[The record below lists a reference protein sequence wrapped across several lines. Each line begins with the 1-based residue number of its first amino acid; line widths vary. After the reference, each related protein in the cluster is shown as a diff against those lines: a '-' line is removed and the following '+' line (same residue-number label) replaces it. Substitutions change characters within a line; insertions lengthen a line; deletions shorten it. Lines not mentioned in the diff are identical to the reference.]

1 MKFILNGCMVERQVA
16 NNVTLLDFLR
26 RGFRLTAAK
35 RGCDEGECGTCTVL
49 LDGKPVNACLILAV
63 QVADQEVT
71 TLEGLNV
78 NGELGSTQQ
87 AFLDNNGYQCGFCT
101 PGVILATEA
110 LLKRIP
116 FPTEAQIK
124 EALEGNLCRCTGYV
138 KIVEA
143 VLSAARR

>member
-78 NGELGSTQQ
+78 NG
-87 AFLDNNGYQCGFCT
+87 
-101 PGVILATEA
+101 
-110 LLKRIP
+110 
-116 FPTEAQIK
+116 
-124 EALEGNLCRCTGYV
+124 
-138 KIVEA
+138 
-143 VLSAARR
+143 